1 MCGRFTLGAK
11 ATDLAAQFNLATVPP
26 WTPRYNIAPTQE
38 VLVIRQS
45 SPQASREARLHRWG
59 LIPPWAKDPTI
70 GNRLINARA
79 ETVASKPAFC
89 HAFKERRCLVLADG
103 FYEWHTEGAR
113 KQPYHIRLRDGLPF
127 AFAGLWEHWEG
138 KEAAIDS
145 CTLLTTTP
153 NAVMRPLHDRM
164 PVILSA
170 AEYDQWLECRGQD
183 VEPLQTILR
192 PYPGDDLIA
201 YPVSTQVNNPAN
213 ETPECLA
220 PWDPQAERGGKAV
233 T

>member
-1 MCGRFTLGAK
+1 MCGRFTLGAT
-11 ATDLAAQFNLATVPP
+11 ATDLAAQFNLATVPT

-38 VLVIRQS
+38 VLVVVQPS
-45 SPQASREARLHRWG
+45 LQGSREARLHRWG
-59 LIPPWAKDPTI
+59 LVPSWAKDPAI

-79 ETVASKPAFC
+79 ETVASKPAFRR
-89 HAFKERRCLVLADG
+89 AFKERRCLVLADG
-103 FYEWHTEGAR
+103 FYEWHKEGAR
-113 KQPYHIRLRDGLPF
+113 KQPYHIRLRDGRPF

-138 KEAAIDS
+138 QEAAIDS

-153 NAVMRPLHDRM
+153 NEVMRPLHDRM

-170 AEYDQWLECRGQD
+170 TEYDQWLECRGQD
-183 VEPLQTILR
+183 VEPLHAILR

-201 YPVSTQVNNPAN
+201 YPVSTRVNNPAN

-220 PWDPQAERGGKAV
+220 PWTPQAERGRKAI

>member
-1 MCGRFTLGAK
+1 MCGRFTLGAT
-11 ATDLAAQFNLATVPP
+11 AIDLAAQFSLATVPP

-38 VLVIRQS
+38 VLVVRQPA
-45 SPQASREARLHRWG
+45 PQASREARLHRWG
-59 LIPPWAKDPTI
+59 LVPSWAKDPAI

-79 ETVASKPAFC
+79 ETVASRPAFRL
-89 HAFKERRCLVLADG
+89 AFKERRCLVLADG

-113 KQPYHIRLRDGLPF
+113 KQPYHIRLRDGRPF

-138 KEAAIDS
+138 EEAAIDS

-153 NAVMRPLHDRM
+153 NEVMRPLHDRM
-164 PVILSA
+164 PVIVSV
-170 AEYDQWLECRGQD
+170 AEYDQWLDCRGQD
-183 VEPLQTILR
+183 TEHLHEMLR
-192 PYPGDDLIA
+192 PYPGEDLIA
-201 YPVSTQVNNPAN
+201 YPVSKRVNNPAN

-220 PWDPQAERGGKAV
+220 PLNPQAELGGNSV